1 MTAYHQLFVRTNKSE
16 QVLVEDLST
25 ASGAEICALEPPSN
39 EIVYFGRVGNTV
51 IEVELEHDFDDDRD
65 LNFSAYPVLVTIR
78 VLNAERE
85 AEERVARDVFE
96 KLKDI
101 GGYDL
106 LLVFNLQRLVARW
119 PSPDE
124 LEVVPDLPFRSGS

>member
-1 MTAYHQLFVRTNKSE
+1 MTAYHQVFVRTGKSE
-16 QVLVEDLST
+16 QELIEDLSST
-25 ASGAEICALEPPSN
+25 TGADISSLQPPSN
-39 EIVYFGRVGNTV
+39 EIAYFGRVGDTV

-78 VLNAERE
+78 VLNAGRP

-96 KLKDI
+96 KLKSI

-106 LLVFNLQRLVARW
+106 LLVFNLQKLVARW

-124 LEVVPDLPFRSGS
+124 LDGFIREA